1 MVYTY
6 ERCSHVD
13 RGSGLRPKLGEY
25 AMKNKNKKYAPGLRV
40 LSAKD
45 AHVLKLVKIGEIA
58 RKFQILP
65 STINFYTREGLLPE
79 DARSIGGYRLYHRD
93 RTIEK
98 LRRIDHLQN
107 VKRFSIEEIKR
118 HI

>member
-1 MVYTY
+1 M
-6 ERCSHVD
+6 R
-13 RGSGLRPKLGEY
+13 
-25 AMKNKNKKYAPGLRV
+25 NKNKKYTPGLRV

-45 AHVLKLVKIGEIA
+45 AKALKLAKIGEIA
-58 RKFQILP
+58 QEFRILP

-79 DARSIGGYRLYHRD
+79 DARSIGGYRLYHRE

-98 LRRIDHLQN
+98 LRRIEKLQN